1 MSFNLNC
8 ETKELEFWKYPELA
22 SSLIVNFLKCL
33 EPTVLREI
41 KEPHNTGKDL
51 EGGRLF
57 WEHSGTVLAAW
68 AMAEV

>member
-33 EPTVLREI
+33 EPAVLWKI
-41 KEPHNTGKDL
+41 KESHNTGKDL
-51 EGGRLF
+51 EGGACF
-57 WEHSGTVLAAW
+57 GNT
-68 AMAEV
+68 